1 MNINF
6 FTISRRSHPAQ
17 FWWLRT
23 LRTIFLSLR
32 TRGNVISKGRKRGVH
47 CLPLRIIPCLCPL
60 ERDGERERKR
70 VPCSSAWKGTTV
82 RSTSNC
88 SYKITGLRL

>member
-1 MNINF
+1 MVYEYKF

-70 VPCSSAWKGTTV
+70 VPSIGKARQFEVHRTV
-82 RSTSNC
+82 PIR
-88 SYKITGLRL
+88 